1 MSFYT
6 FFTVPREVES
16 EDAQARGVSCV
27 ASGEELYQAFLRRG
41 LVPSEAYYFDV
52 HNPAQQY
59 YMMYTTFTIVY
70 NTKYLAE
77 NANGTVNMDYTLP
90 ESSSEMCCNLFDD
103 DCFVIQTRRHSVYKI
118 IPAPLLYMLVVPWLS
133 PFNVNGL
140 PDFIT
145 RSDFIGCW
153 STPPF
158 CACHQVKH
166 QALSDFTAILVG
178 HTCTA
183 TLQKYECCT

>member
-1 MSFYT
+1 M
-6 FFTVPREVES
+6 PHEVES
-16 EDAQARGVSCV
+16 DDVQARGVSCV

-90 ESSSEMCCNLFDD
+90 ESSSEMCCNPFDD
-103 DCFVIQTRRHSVYKI
+103 DCLVIQTRRHFVFRV
-118 IPAPLLYMLVVPWLS
+118 IPAPLVYMLATPWLNLFYIAS
-133 PFNVNGL
+133 QSHGL
-140 PDFIT
+140 PNLL
-145 RSDFIGCW
+145 SNSEFIGCW
-153 STPPF
+153 STPPL
-158 CACHQVKH
+158 CACHQKRSAV
-166 QALSDFTAILVG
+166 LSDFTSILVG
-178 HTCTA
+178 HTCFA
-183 TLQKYECCT
+183 LQKYEFRTT